1 MPTAPITKHG
11 VEFKAASQVAQAK
24 SSRTAA
30 PEPQEDFDKNLYL
43 TGRPRLKDFLRFVR
57 NHAVDPPSPGA
68 LTEEWQAA
76 HDVVRRL
83 QKEEAGIPDNPS
95 LQPLSPD
102 NQLLL
107 EFIKNPLVKNTF
119 NTVPTEVAYVDLS
132 QIVVYQAQ
140 IDLTFVRQLRKKLA
154 SNPLNEEALFR
165 VCLPDGQVTPPAK
178 WSRMHHDTY
187 VFVSPSND
195 LRFLGAMQMQPYHI
209 QDYPPGG
216 NLVGVVGLPVGFG
229 SNFMNAIYAEQ
240 RLILNNGSHRAF
252 ALRQMGVTHVPC
264 IVQHV
269 ASRDELEVVAS
280 SSVRR
285 NPDLY
290 LKHVRPPMLK
300 DYFNPQLRM
309 VMPVHRRLRQ
319 VTVRFEVEEDFVP
332 AL

>member
-1 MPTAPITKHG
+1 MRASPDVLTRDSASVPVASDSRPVSLGAPDRADQNSD
-11 VEFKAASQVAQAK
+11 ES
-24 SSRTAA
+24 
-30 PEPQEDFDKNLYL
+30 LYL
-43 TGRPRLKDFLRFVR
+43 IGRPPLKQFLKFVK
-57 NHAVDPPSPGA
+57 NHAIKPLGEGV
-68 LTEEWQAA
+68 LTEAWQAA
-76 HDVVRRL
+76 HELVRRL
-83 QKEEAGIPDNPS
+83 EKEEAGVADDPRIGK
-95 LQPLSPD
+95 LGAEYEPL
-102 NQLLL
+102 LM
-107 EFIKNPLVKNTF
+107 EFLKDPLVHHGF
-119 NTVPTEVAYVDLS
+119 NTVPTEVAMVELDS
-132 QIVVYQAQ
+132 MVVYQEH
-140 IDLTFVRQLRKKLA
+140 IDVTHAGRLEQKLGA
-154 SNPLNEEALFR
+154 IPGRTELFR
-165 VCLPDGQVTPPAK
+165 TCLPYDHPQPPVK
-178 WSRMHHDTY
+178 WSRVSDGKF
-187 VFVSPSND
+187 VFLSPSND
-195 LRFLGAMQMQPYHI
+195 LRFLGPMGLQAGQLK
-209 QDYPPGG
+209 DAPGG